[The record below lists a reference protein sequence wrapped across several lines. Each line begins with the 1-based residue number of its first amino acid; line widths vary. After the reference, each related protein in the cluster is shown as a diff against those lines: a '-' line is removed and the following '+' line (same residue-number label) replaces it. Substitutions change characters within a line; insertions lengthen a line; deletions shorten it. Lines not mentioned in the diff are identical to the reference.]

1 MKWAERARKL
11 RTELFALYLAARHPG
26 TPWYAKLVV
35 AGFVAYAIT
44 PVDFVPDAIPI
55 LGLVDDLIFVPIAIA
70 LAVRFVPTPV
80 LAECRAVAHERLA
93 VQPRWSW
100 LAVLGVWAALAAAG
114 VVIYM

>member
-1 MKWAERARKL
+1 MKWAERALKL
-11 RTELFALYLAARHPG
+11 KTELLALYLAARHPG

-80 LAECRAVAHERLA
+80 LAECRARAQQRLDA
-93 VQPRWSW
+93 QPRSSW
-100 LAVLGVWAALAAAG
+100 LVIAAMWAALAAAG
-114 VVIYM
+114 VLIYR